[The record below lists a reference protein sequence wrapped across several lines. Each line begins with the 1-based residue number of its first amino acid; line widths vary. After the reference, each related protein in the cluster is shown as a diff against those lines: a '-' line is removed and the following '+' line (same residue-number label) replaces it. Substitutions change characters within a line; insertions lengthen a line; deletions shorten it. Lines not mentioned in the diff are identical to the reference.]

1 VAYVLLFFGIL
12 LTVAGTRGTQDKLFG
27 LLQGDFTGQGS
38 FIYWIAAIALVGAIG
53 YIPGLKGFAN
63 AFLALILI
71 VLILKAGDPNNPN
84 GGVFQQFTN
93 ALKASETQPLPSNPA
108 SDANAG
114 PSKTGFDLQS
124 IEKLAQSLGGAVQ
137 GSGIGYQGSGNTG
150 DFAYV

>member
-27 LLQGDFTGQGS
+27 LLQGDFTGQNS
-38 FIYWIAAIALVGAIG
+38 FIYWIAAIAIIGSIG
-53 YIPGLKGFAN
+53 YVPELKGFSR
-63 AFLALILI
+63 AFLALILV
-71 VLILKAGDPNNPN
+71 VLILNQGT
-84 GGVFQQFTN
+84 GVFQQFTN

-108 SDANAG
+108 SDTNAG

-124 IEKLAQSLGGAVQ
+124 IEKLAQSLGGAFQ
-137 GSGIGYQGSGNTG
+137 GSGIGNQGSGNTG